1 MRRQEYTH
9 NWMRVAPLGV
19 VALVA
24 MVASAQ
30 EIDLPWGPVKRVASP
45 DGALILYYANST
57 GQNPQLWIEE
67 VHTHRRTKLL
77 DIGGTLNAVWSSDGR
92 AFYVNNRWASDRE
105 TSFIYDAATL
115 QRLDI
120 AASIQTADPRAR
132 GFADGHTYYEIERWI
147 GTQQVAVRF
156 WGHTD
161 TPPVTLFEFRYAIS
175 RAGAVEKAG
184 ERISRR

>member
-1 MRRQEYTH
+1 M
-9 NWMRVAPLGV
+9 
-19 VALVA
+19 A

-45 DGALILYYANST
+45 DGALILYASSGYASSGYANSI

-132 GFADGHTYYEIERWI
+132 GFADGHTY
-147 GTQQVAVRF
+147 
-156 WGHTD
+156 
-161 TPPVTLFEFRYAIS
+161 
-175 RAGAVEKAG
+175 
-184 ERISRR
+184 